1 MTCRKTIDLYKE
13 GIMTVERSL
22 RLLAGALVL
31 LTLALGYWISPWWF
45 LFTAFV
51 GLNLF
56 QSGLTNWCPAM
67 TIFRKLGLPEV
78 GAKGHAQGRS
88 PRAVA

>member
-1 MTCRKTIDLYKE
+1 
-13 GIMTVERSL
+13 MTVERGL
-22 RLLAGALVL
+22 RLMAGFFVL
-31 LTLALGYWISPWWF
+31 LSVALAHWVSPWWL

-67 TIFRKLGLPEV
+67 FFLRKLGLQDAV
-78 GAKGHAQGRS
+78 CVAKGASAGIR
-88 PRAVA
+88 